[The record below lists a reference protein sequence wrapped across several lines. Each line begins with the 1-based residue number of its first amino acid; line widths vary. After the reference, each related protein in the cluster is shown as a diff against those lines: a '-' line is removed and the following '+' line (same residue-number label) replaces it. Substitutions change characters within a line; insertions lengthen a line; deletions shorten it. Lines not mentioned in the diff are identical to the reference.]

1 MKQSSIDV
9 LARTG
14 ISMEELNKVSAS
26 LQIKLERDNRVC
38 VCGHGMNRHSTAAG
52 IVSCKPSRMKCLCKQ
67 VRPILTCNNTRPF
80 MRKTEG
86 SGSSHALMQ
95 GIRKA
100 IELGAEVE
108 WIEEPVCDFCKEVA
122 TVSPHTVT
130 QLGSIAL
137 RETGYNVMIC
147 PACVE
152 VNS

>member
-1 MKQSSIDV
+1 
-9 LARTG
+9 
-14 ISMEELNKVSAS
+14 
-26 LQIKLERDNRVC
+26 
-38 VCGHGMNRHSTAAG
+38 
-52 IVSCKPSRMKCLCKQ
+52 
-67 VRPILTCNNTRPF
+67 
-80 MRKTEG
+80 MRKTEA

-100 IELGAEVE
+100 IELGAEIE
-108 WIEEPVCDFCKEVA
+108 WIEEPVCDFCKEVG

-137 RETGYNVMIC
+137 RETGHNVMIC